1 MGEINNLKESLSNE
15 LINGANLQK
24 MLDIS
29 EQILNTPLAL
39 NDLTKNI
46 FLNSANFP
54 PEEIEDRLNVRKST
68 PIKER
73 SVMTKQVQTTIK
85 DGIPRMVNWP
95 YMRNNQIV
103 CGGLVNN
110 NYLAGY
116 ITIPCKDKSLEDF
129 DSELI
134 KFIAKTMSTGLVLN
148 RTNCFKDYLTSDHNL
163 LLGILTGKYCTE
175 NRNPEYYW
183 NAFDNISSYRI
194 LWYIPIDKLGN
205 ILSNKI
211 IDTISTT
218 IEHCWQ
224 VPFNDGY
231 AIMIDGDDSKIL
243 KELDNISKKEG
254 FLIGSSDTFNN
265 LMETIDNYNLSQNVL
280 YYAQRSSI
288 TSGIAYF
295 DEYKLL
301 HILTF
306 AKKHMN
312 LDKLQSKLHKDII
325 KYDKDNNTEYD
336 LTLSTYL
343 YSNLNLKDSAS
354 KLCVHKNTV
363 SYRISKIKEIFNIDL
378 DNIQTIT
385 SIYCSLLIM
394 DETETRS

>member
-1 MGEINNLKESLSNE
+1 MSEIYNLKNFLINE
-15 LINGANLQK
+15 LINGADLQK

-46 FLNSANFP
+46 LYNSVSFP
-54 PEEIEDRLNVRKST
+54 QEEIDDRLNVRKST

-73 SVMTKQVQTTIK
+73 NDVIKKVQVNIK

-116 ITIPCKDKSLEDF
+116 ITIPCQGKSLENF

-134 KFIAKTMSTGLVLN
+134 KFIAKTMSTALVLN

-175 NRNPEYYW
+175 NRKPEYYW
-183 NAFDNISSYRI
+183 NAFDNITSYRI
-194 LWYIPIDKLGN
+194 LWYIPIDNQGN
-205 ILSNKI
+205 ILANKI

-218 IEHCWQ
+218 IKHCWQ

-231 AIMIDGDDSKIL
+231 AIMIDGNDSKIL
-243 KELDNISKKEG
+243 KELDKISKKEN
-254 FLIGSSDTFNN
+254 FLIGSSDTYNN
-265 LMETIDNYNLSQNVL
+265 LIETIENYNLSQNVL
-280 YYAQRSSI
+280 YYAQQSSK
-288 TSGIAYF
+288 TSGIAFF

-306 AKKHMN
+306 AKQHMD
-312 LDKLQSKLHKDII
+312 LDKLQSKLLKDII
-325 KYDKDNNTEYD
+325 KYDEDNNTEYG
-336 LTLSTYL
+336 LTLRTYL
-343 YSNLNLKDSAS
+343 YSNLNLKVSAS
-354 KLCVHKNTV
+354 KLCIHKNTV
-363 SYRISKIKEIFNIDL
+363 SYRVAKIKELFNIDL
-378 DNIQTIT
+378 NNIQTIT
-385 SIYCSLLIM
+385 SLYCSLLIM
-394 DETETRS
+394 DKIEYK